1 MKAYEGKHLVAKC
14 SPLSNFLGSPLNM
27 AFLSHPRLPTC
38 FYILSFWTQ
47 VKLPSFP
54 TFFKVC
60 PTCFWPRPPRPS
72 PPPRFPSFSYSS
84 SAHFISRDFIFT
96 WVLSRSILSDM
107 KRCTPD
113 VLRPYSPGVG
123 VLLVVRIRLL
133 VSIVSIAPRRHPPS
147 LGGLSMLSCSVAQ
160 MPNKLLAAFDWV
172 SG

>member
-1 MKAYEGKHLVAKC
+1 MSEIRNKYGILTLFHL
-14 SPLSNFLGSPLNM
+14 LSL
-27 AFLSHPRLPTC
+27 
-38 FYILSFWTQ
+38 
-47 VKLPSFP
+47 
-54 TFFKVC
+54 
-60 PTCFWPRPPRPS
+60 
-72 PPPRFPSFSYSS
+72 
-84 SAHFISRDFIFT
+84 DFIFT

-160 MPNKLLAAFDWV
+160 MPNKLPAAFDWV

>member
-1 MKAYEGKHLVAKC
+1 MSEIRNKYGILTLFHL
-14 SPLSNFLGSPLNM
+14 LSL
-27 AFLSHPRLPTC
+27 
-38 FYILSFWTQ
+38 
-47 VKLPSFP
+47 
-54 TFFKVC
+54 
-60 PTCFWPRPPRPS
+60 
-72 PPPRFPSFSYSS
+72 
-84 SAHFISRDFIFT
+84 DFIFT

-113 VLRPYSPGVG
+113 VLRPYSSGVG

-160 MPNKLLAAFDWV
+160 MPNKVPAAFDWV